1 MNNDDIKWNKLKE
14 EKVRVIKMDKIY
26 KKIDDMKIEEVIE
39 EINALYKKSQE
50 EGLTAD
56 EKERQ
61 QGLRRRYINNVKN
74 NFRAQ
79 ISGYKPK

>member
-1 MNNDDIKWNKLKE
+1 
-14 EKVRVIKMDKIY
+14 MDKIY

-50 EGLTAD
+50 EGLTKE

-61 QGLRRRYINNVKN
+61 QALRNRYINNVKN

>member
-1 MNNDDIKWNKLKE
+1 
-14 EKVRVIKMDKIY
+14 MDKVY
-26 KKIDDMKIEEVIE
+26 KNIDDMKIEEVIE

-50 EGLTAD
+50 EGLTAG
-56 EKERQ
+56 EKDRQ
-61 QGLRRRYINNVKN
+61 QILRRRYINNVKN

>member
-1 MNNDDIKWNKLKE
+1 
-14 EKVRVIKMDKIY
+14 MDKIY

-39 EINALYKKSQE
+39 EINSLYKKSQE
-50 EGLTAD
+50 EGLTAE

>member
-1 MNNDDIKWNKLKE
+1 MDNKYKNIE
-14 EKVRVIKMDKIY
+14 E
-26 KKIDDMKIEEVIE
+26 MKIEEVVE

-50 EGLTAD
+50 EGLTEE

-61 QGLRRRYINNVKN
+61 KGLRQRYINNVKK

-79 ISGYKPK
+79 IGGYKRMN